1 MNHVHAVNERTKQEG
16 TLWRIWSIEHNAWWA
31 PHHLGYVQDKKEAG
45 LYTYTE
51 ALEIVRGAN
60 QYRSDD
66 QKPNEAMIK
75 AEDVVEGLPVS
86 NIKSEAVTPTP

>member
-1 MNHVHAVNERTKQEG
+1 MNHVLVDNERARQNG
-16 TLWRIWSIEHNAWWA
+16 TLWRVWSIEHNAWWA